1 MNSVNSKSVRRF
13 TKSALAVSLVAMMAS
28 SAFAWEVDFSRRQ
41 TDFKRVSNQS
51 RLPASVGTSEKVG
64 LMEKVFEV
72 AEPTQDL
79 VILNTN
85 KGFVP
90 ETVHLRKGGTYRVHI
105 VNVNE
110 SEKNV
115 SFVLDAFSEHH
126 NTVFGKTRTFT
137 ISPKADGVFDFLCP
151 ETATQ
156 GRFVV
161 AAPERAP
168 ASK

>member
-1 MNSVNSKSVRRF
+1 MNSVNSKSARRF
-13 TKSALAVSLVAMMAS
+13 TKPLLTVIACVAMAS
-28 SAFAWEVDFSRRQ
+28 SALAWDVDFSRRQ
-41 TDFKRVSNQS
+41 VDFKRVSNQS

-64 LMEKVFEV
+64 LMDKVFDL

-79 VILNTN
+79 VILNTP

-90 ETVHLRKGGTYRVHI
+90 ETVHLRKGATYRVHV

-126 NTVFGKTRTFT
+126 NTVFGKARTFT

>member
-1 MNSVNSKSVRRF
+1 MNSANSKSAKRF
-13 TKSALAVSLVAMMAS
+13 TEFSTVALLALGLATPAN
-28 SAFAWEVDFSRRQ
+28 AWEVDFSRRQ
-41 TDFKRVSNQS
+41 TDFKRVVNQS
-51 RLPASVGTSEKVG
+51 RLPASAASSEKAG
-64 LMEKVFEV
+64 LIEKVFEV

-79 VILNTN
+79 VILNTD

-90 ETVHLRKGGTYRVHI
+90 ETVHLRKGATYRVHV

-110 SEKNV
+110 SEKNI

-126 NTVFGKTRTFT
+126 STVFGRTKTFT

-151 ETATQ
+151 ETAMQ
-156 GRFVV
+156 GRIVV

-168 ASK
+168 ASR